1 VAYLDWS
8 DHYSV
13 KIKEIDKQHRK
24 LIDMINTLHE
34 AMVARQGR
42 EAQKLIID
50 GMVDYAHSHFAL
62 EERYMRE
69 SAFPWHATHKLEHE
83 AFTVKALE
91 LQKEVS
97 NDGFIL
103 TLEILNFLKDWL
115 KEHILGTDMRYV
127 EHLTRYGL
135 K

>member
-1 VAYLDWS
+1 MAYLDWS
-8 DHYSV
+8 DHFSV
-13 KIKEIDKQHRK
+13 KINEIDKQHRK
-24 LIDMINTLHE
+24 LIEMINTLHE

-42 EAQKLIID
+42 EAQKIIIAA
-50 GMVDYAHSHFAL
+50 MVDYAHSHFAL

-69 SAFPWHATHKLEHE
+69 SAFHWYATHKLEHE

-97 NDGFIL
+97 NDGFVL

>member
-8 DHYSV
+8 DHFSV
-13 KIKEIDKQHRK
+13 NINEIDEQHRK
-24 LIDMINTLHE
+24 LMEMINTLHE

-42 EAQKLIID
+42 EAQKIIIAA
-50 GMVDYAHSHFAL
+50 MVDYAHNHFAL

-69 SAFPWHATHKLEHE
+69 STFPWYATHKLEHE

-91 LQKEVS
+91 LQKKVS
-97 NDGFIL
+97 NDGFVL

-115 KEHILGTDMRYV
+115 QEHILGTDMQYV
-127 EHLTRYGL
+127 EHLNRHGL
-135 K
+135 R